1 MYVLKVTFL
10 CSLLCLSLAAENDV
24 MELSDDDFSTR
35 IAEHETVLVMFYA
48 PW

>member
-1 MYVLKVTFL
+1 MYFSSSVLFL
-10 CSLLCLSLAAENDV
+10 IFVSAFVIAGDGVL
-24 MELSDDDFSTR
+24 ELTDSDFKDQ

>member
-1 MYVLKVTFL
+1 MLRKYLFLAILISAVFANEEDVL
-10 CSLLCLSLAAENDV
+10 
-24 MELSDDDFSTR
+24 ELTDDDFTSR